1 MPKIRLPAR
10 IKNLGRLIEFVSSF
24 ANEQGVTQKR
34 RSEIELATDEAFVN
48 IVQYAYPDN
57 PTGMVDVSCE
67 MDEENRFIITLSD
80 TGIPFNPL
88 SLPKPTLDDPVTTR
102 EICGLGI
109 LFIKKMVDEVKYRRE
124 DGKNILTLI
133 IRKSWGVN
141 GKG

>member
-10 IKNLGRLIEFVSSF
+10 IKNLERLIEFVSSF

-88 SLPKPTLDDPVTTR
+88 SLPKPALDDPITTR
-102 EICGLGI
+102 EIGGLGV

-133 IRKSWGVN
+133 IRKSWGGN

>member
-10 IKNLGRLIEFVSSF
+10 IKNLERLIEFVSSF
-24 ANEQGVTQKR
+24 ANEQGFTQNRK
-34 RSEIELATDEAFVN
+34 SEIELATDEALVN

-88 SLPKPTLDDPVTTR
+88 SLPEPALADHITTR
-102 EICGLGI
+102 EIGGLGI

-133 IRKSWGVN
+133 IRKTWGEN